1 MSNMKM
7 ASSVICFLYQ
17 FYSERLFSFFL
28 EKKDI
33 KTPVYLSAYDLTSHP
48 LFSLPKNLCILPH
61 SPQKTPLE
69 MMGRGLE
76 NPTYH
81 PLITPDFIL
90 FQLLSSDTPYLLR
103 MIRLLDTSS
112 GNPK

>member
-1 MSNMKM
+1 MSNIKM
-7 ASSVICFLYQ
+7 ASSVICFYINFLLSGY
-17 FYSERLFSFFL
+17 FPFFW
-28 EKKDI
+28 KKWTN
-33 KTPVYLSAYDLTSHP
+33 KTPIYLSAYDLTSHP

-69 MMGRGLE
+69 MIGRGLE
-76 NPTYH
+76 NPAYH
-81 PLITPDFIL
+81 PLITPDFVL
-90 FQLLSSDTPYLLR
+90 FQLLSSGTPFLLR